1 MSVNIVTDT
10 ELTVCISLS
19 LSPGPNQL
27 QCLLPSCCRAHST
40 LVTGQTRISGP
51 EKRERDGHPTR
62 THLTLRVSDDLNISQ
77 QSRSRAAEREIRR
90 KLSLSF
96 FARVISN
103 FLFCLKTSLPP
114 FFL

>member
-27 QCLLPSCCRAHST
+27 QCLLAAQLLQASQYTCNRSDQNLGAGEREMGT
-40 LVTGQTRISGP
+40 LPGP
-51 EKRERDGHPTR
+51 AS
-62 THLTLRVSDDLNISQ
+62 LSDDLNISQ

-90 KLSLSF
+90 KLSLS
-96 FARVISN
+96 
-103 FLFCLKTSLPP
+103 LSLPA
-114 FFL
+114 